1 MTVVLVL
8 IRRCEYGRG
17 TPRLSLSFLEMDE
30 ESWNTLVVVSVIGR
44 NTYSRIEITLQEPIL
59 SILVYRMRLSSI
71 ITPNQS
77 SPSPFITAYLK
88 PIHPCLL
95 KYANHTP
102 SKSTVSHNTTKESIS
117 TTYQLTH
124 LTHSLPIPSISF
136 INQYR

>member
-1 MTVVLVL
+1 MDVLVL
-8 IRRCEYGRG
+8 IRRCEDGRG

-44 NTYSRIEITLQEPIL
+44 NTYSSIEVTLQEPIL

-77 SPSPFITAYLK
+77 SPSPVTTTYLK

-95 KYANHTP
+95 KYANHIP
-102 SKSTVSHNTTKESIS
+102 SKSTVSHTTRKEFIS

-136 INQYR
+136 TNQYK